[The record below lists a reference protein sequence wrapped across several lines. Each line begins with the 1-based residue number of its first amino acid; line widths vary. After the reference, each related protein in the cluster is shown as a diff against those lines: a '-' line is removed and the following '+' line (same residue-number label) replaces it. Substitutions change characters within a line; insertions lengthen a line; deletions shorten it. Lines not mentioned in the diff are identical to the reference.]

1 MKLKK
6 VRRQKKGGTSH
17 RIFKPRQVRL
27 SKYRAR
33 RMFVLGTL
41 VVTLLFLGKIVLG
54 FFDFERVQV
63 SIALFGNSHYT
74 EGQIYNVLGE
84 NLDNIVTDSEVQTV
98 TYLKENLSYI
108 EDAHVSRSFVKRQLT
123 IEITEREPF
132 ARVNHIILEKTKSEK
147 TSQETV
153 GRKSKNELFL
163 INEDGYVLESI
174 TPEKY
179 NHMTLILDEGIQV
192 PKVGKQIN
200 TSTTQLGIHTLKL
213 AMSREPELAK
223 YMKTIDARV
232 SQQIKID
239 IESLPI
245 PVWIAA
251 DLIETGLYHAGLFV
265 QQRGHLIFQRERQM
279 LKTNSLTKTRAGN
292 KDILLPKKYTYLDA
306 RYEDTLYLGGES
318 K

>member
-6 VRRQKKGGTSH
+6 VRRQKKDGLSH
-17 RIFKPRQVRL
+17 RIFKPKQVRP

-54 FFDFERVQV
+54 FFDFEHVQV

-74 EGQIYNVLGE
+74 EGQIYDVLGE
-84 NLDNIVTDSEVQTV
+84 NLDNIVTDSEGQTV

-108 EDAHVSRSFVKRQLT
+108 KDAQVSRSFVKRQLT

-132 ARVNHIILEKTKSEK
+132 ARVNHIILEKQKSEK
-147 TSQETV
+147 TVE
-153 GRKSKNELFL
+153 RKSKNDFFL
-163 INEDGYVLESI
+163 IDEDGYVLESI

-179 NHMTLILDEGIQV
+179 NHMTFILDEGIQV
-192 PKVGKQIN
+192 PEVGKQIN
-200 TSTTQLGIHTLKL
+200 TDTTQLGIHILKL

-239 IESLPI
+239 IESLPM

-251 DLIETGLYHAGLFV
+251 DLIETGLHHIELFI
-265 QQRGHLIFQRERQM
+265 QQRGFLILQRERQM

-292 KDILLPKKYTYLDA
+292 KDTLLPQKYTYLDA

>member
-17 RIFKPRQVRL
+17 RIFKPRQVRP